1 MCKTLFFW
9 LQYDSIFAM
18 FAFRFALKNV
28 LSRKSSLVIIL
39 FIAFSISLL
48 VVSNAIFDGTDSGM
62 EKTFINS
69 FTGNVVIRP
78 KSDFTLSLFGDE
90 TPLTGKLTAIPEL
103 IPYQDVYECVAATD
117 GINVLLPQI
126 TGFSSIQY
134 KTADGNLDHEEFYF
148 FGVEAEEYIN
158 NMPGIHVTEGR
169 SFSKGEKGIMLSRAA
184 LKAMEEE
191 SEKPVDVKLG
201 DNLTVYFTDG
211 VSMTI
216 RSIPLVGIYEY
227 EVENPTLD
235 QIVIV
240 DPVTLRSIHEIQD
253 VVPDEDIN
261 PEDISLIGSD
271 LDFDDLFANASD
283 SEGTEVLEQDFGTTS
298 ETTSKKSGTDSTVW
312 TFIICKTSGNTNINK
327 IIRNLNA
334 EFRKNDWPVQ
344 AVKWR
349 SAAGG
354 SVGMVF
360 YLRVILN
367 IGILLILLTGFIV
380 IANTLIISALSRV
393 CETGTLRAIGARRRF
408 IAVQFLFETS
418 ILTITAGIAGCV
430 LGVIFNAILQM
441 LNIHITNT
449 LLIQLFG
456 GSYIRTVLTASNIFS
471 CMLLSC
477 LLAIVGWL
485 YPLRIAL
492 GTNPV
497 VAMRGQA

>member
-1 MCKTLFFW
+1 
-9 LQYDSIFAM
+9 M

-69 FTGNVVIRP
+69 FTGNIVICP
-78 KSDFTLSLFGDE
+78 KADVPMSLFGDE
-90 TPLTGKLTAIPEL
+90 TPLTGKLTAIPE
-103 IPYQDVYECVAATD
+103 IVPFSDVYGCVSAME
-117 GINVLLPQI
+117 GIDVILPQI

-134 KTADGNLDHEEFYF
+134 KTAAGRTDHDEFYF
-148 FGVEAEEYIN
+148 FGVDAEDYVN
-158 NMPGIHVTEGR
+158 NMPGIHIIEGR
-169 SFSKGEKGIMLSRAA
+169 SFSKGEKGIMLSKAA

-191 SEKPVDVKLG
+191 SEMPIDVKVG

-216 RSIPLVGIYEY
+216 RSVPLVGVYDY

-235 QIVIV
+235 QIVII
-240 DPVTLRSIHEIQD
+240 DPVTLRAIHEIQD
-253 VVPDEDIN
+253 VMSDEDIDPDAMN
-261 PEDISLIGSD
+261 LIDSSLD
-271 LDFDDLFANASD
+271 DFDSLFADASD
-283 SEGTEVLEQDFGTTS
+283 SEGTEAETQDFGPLQDGTEGAS
-298 ETTSKKSGTDSTVW
+298 ESVDSGSESSVW
-312 TFIICKTSGNTNINK
+312 TFLICKTSEKARINT
-327 IIRNLNA
+327 IIRRLNA
-334 EFRKNDWPVQ
+334 EFKKNDWPVQ

-354 SVGMVF
+354 SVAMVF

-393 CETGTLRAIGARRRF
+393 CETGTLRAIGASRRF
-408 IAVQFLFETS
+408 IALQFLFETAL
-418 ILTITAGIAGCV
+418 LTVTAGIAGCA
-430 LGVIFNAILQM
+430 LGAAFNALIQM
-441 LNIHITNT
+441 LNIHIGNN
-449 LLIQLFG
+449 LLVQLFG
-456 GSYIRTVLTASNIFS
+456 GTSIRTVLTASNLFGCMMLS
-471 CMLLSC
+471 CML
-477 LLAIVGWL
+477 AVVGWL
-485 YPLRIAL
+485 YPLWIAL
-492 GTNPV
+492 GANPV

>member
-69 FTGNVVIRP
+69 FTGNIVIRP
-78 KSDFTLSLFGDE
+78 KSDVPISLFGDE

-103 IPYQDVYECVAATD
+103 VPYQDVYDCVSATD
-117 GINVLLPQI
+117 GIDVILPQI

-134 KTADGNLDHEEFYF
+134 RTVEGRLDHDEFYF
-148 FGVEAEEYIN
+148 FGVEGEQYVN
-158 NMPGIHVTEGR
+158 NMPGIRFIEGKA
-169 SFSKGEKGIMLSRAA
+169 FSKGDKGIMLSKAA

-191 SEKPVDVKLG
+191 SECPIDVKVG

-216 RSIPLVGIYEY
+216 RSVPLTGIYEY
-227 EVENPTLD
+227 EVENATLD
-235 QIVIV
+235 QIVII
-240 DPVTLRSIHEIQD
+240 DPVTLRAIHEIQD
-253 VVPDEDIN
+253 VVSDEEIDPDNIN
-261 PEDISLIGSD
+261 LINSGIDD
-271 LDFDDLFANASD
+271 LDSLFTDVSD
-283 SEGTEVLEQDFGTTS
+283 SEGTESLEQDFGTHAADIKS
-298 ETTSKKSGTDSTVW
+298 DFDSKVW
-312 TFIICKTSGNTNINK
+312 TFLICKTSENVGINK
-327 IIRNLNA
+327 IIRSLNA
-334 EFRKNDWPVQ
+334 EFKKNDWPVQ

-354 SVGMVF
+354 SVTMVF

-367 IGILLILLTGFIV
+367 IGILLILFTGFIV
-380 IANTLIISALSRV
+380 IANTLIISSLSRV
-393 CETGTLRAIGARRRF
+393 CETGTLRAIGAGRSF
-408 IAVQFLFETS
+408 VALQFLFES
-418 ILTITAGIAGCV
+418 AILTVTAGIVGCMTGIA
-430 LGVIFNAILQM
+430 LNALIDS
-441 LNIHITNT
+441 LNIHIGNS
-449 LLIQLFG
+449 LLVQLFG
-456 GSYIRTVLTASNIFS
+456 GSHVRTVLTTSNLVR
-471 CMLLSC
+471 CMGLSC
-477 LLAIVGWL
+477 LLAVIGWL